1 MSLSGEQQLAL
12 FGDPT
17 PSTSGH
23 AADLPPVPEDAEP
36 ARPIPETAE
45 RVPRQL
51 SMLASYADPSIPTL
65 VEEPEDEQGW
75 QEEYGRSL
83 PKVVGG
89 VCEAMHLDPC
99 PHVTCRLH
107 LLIHVDESNGGMVLN
122 EGANGRLGRPP
133 LVLPATDDADAADFM
148 RKALDQLPKLRWECV
163 LKFRAYFKALGRDPT
178 EEEVG
183 EALGVSDETARL
195 DFLRAAMQWKELAAE
210 GGYRNTTHADM
221 GDAVEAMR
229 RAQLARE
236 APRHP
241 PLVQIRKRPR

>member
-1 MSLSGEQQLAL
+1 MTLTGEQQLGL
-12 FGDPT
+12 FVAPPT
-17 PSTSGH
+17 TER
-23 AADLPPVPEDAEP
+23 AADLPPMPEDAEP
-36 ARPIPETAE
+36 KRPIPPIEE

-51 SMLASYADPSIPTL
+51 SMLGSYADPSIPTL
-65 VEEPEDEQGW
+65 VEEPEDERGW
-75 QEEYGRSL
+75 QVEYGRPL

-195 DFLRAAMQWKELAAE
+195 DFLRAAMQWRQLAGE
-210 GGYRNTTHADM
+210 GGFDITDDHADPA
-221 GDAVEAMR
+221 DAVAAMR
-229 RAQLARE
+229 RAQIARE
-236 APRHP
+236 APRP
-241 PLVQIRKRPR
+241 APLVQIRKRAR